1 MNMRE
6 LAIEEIMTSSAQK
19 LESTVSIEDL
29 HECVMKRFNEL
40 SAMSDEELFDELQ
53 HNTEYSHLKCKGN
66 HMSTYELPDGFQGM
80 ETAPKNT
87 TVNVVAASG
96 KYDTDH
102 YPFFPYIIGW
112 APIVPPKKKRYGT
125 MRDRVD

>member
-1 MNMRE
+1 
-6 LAIEEIMTSSAQK
+6 
-19 LESTVSIEDL
+19 
-29 HECVMKRFNEL
+29 
-40 SAMSDEELFDELQ
+40 
-53 HNTEYSHLKCKGN
+53 
-66 HMSTYELPDGFQGM
+66 MSTYELPDGFEGM

-112 APIVPPKKKRYGT
+112 SPIVPPKKKRRFVVVENAPYGGWGVMFKPNNAYVAYEIQT
-125 MRDRVD
+125 RESAQAVADIYEQAYEVTP